1 MNNASNESRR
11 HSLEAITAKYRE
23 ERAKRLRPDGANQYR
38 DFSGIF
44 KDLDHDPYAD
54 PNFHR
59 NAVNEDTDVVIIGG
73 GLGGIMAA
81 VELEKKGITN
91 YRIIDKAGD
100 FGGTWYW
107 NRYPGAACDIES
119 YIYLPFLE
127 ETGYMPVERYSKA
140 TEIFEHCQR
149 IGDHFGLYP
158 KALFQTLVK
167 EVRWTEN
174 ISRWKVTTEGGDE
187 IRARFLM
194 VAGGILHKAKLPGI
208 PGIENFKGKS
218 FHTGRWDYDYT
229 GGSPTERM
237 DKLAD
242 KRVAIIGTGATS
254 VQVVPQL
261 AETAQLLYVFQRT
274 PSGIGERLNRPTDPE
289 WVKSLKPGWQKARVE
304 NFTRIVSGERVKED
318 LINDSWTAIFR
329 RNPDAFGVVSDEDQ
343 LADFEAM
350 EAVRARIDSIVK
362 DPETAAALK
371 PWYNQM
377 CKRPCFHDEYLPAFN
392 KPNVKLIDTN
402 GKGVER
408 ITEDAVVVDGV
419 RYPVDCIIYASGF
432 EVATT
437 SKSRLGF
444 EIYGRNGVSLTEAW
458 ADGPATLHGML
469 ARGFPNYMSF
479 YLIQGGYAVNFV
491 HLLSELAIHA
501 TWLIDYCIQHDIDQF
516 EPSSEAQD
524 AWLQVL
530 ISRLGAQ
537 AKFFSEC
544 TPGYNNGE
552 GAVPT
557 SPSAIRAIPFF
568 GPTFEYFKVLHDWR
582 ERGDLAGLETH
593 ISEVAPQ

>member
-1 MNNASNESRR
+1 MSATDINSP
-11 HSLEAITAKYRE
+11 HSVEEIKAKYRE
-23 ERAKRLRPDGANQYR
+23 ERAKRLRPDGTSQYR

-44 KDLDHDPYAD
+44 KDFDHDPYAD
-54 PNFHR
+54 PDFKR
-59 NAVNEDTDVVIIGG
+59 DALSEDTDVVIIGA
-73 GLGGIMAA
+73 GLGGMMAA
-81 VELEKKGITN
+81 AQLVKQGITN
-91 YRIIDKAGD
+91 FRIIDKAGD

-158 KALFQTLVK
+158 KSLFQTVVK
-167 EVRWTEN
+167 EVRWSEAY
-174 ISRWKVTTEGGDE
+174 SRWKVTTERGDE
-187 IRARFLM
+187 IRARFII

-208 PGIENFKGKS
+208 PGIETFKGKS

-254 VQVVPQL
+254 IQAVPQL
-261 AETAQLLYVFQRT
+261 ADTAQQLYVFQRT
-274 PSGIGERLNRPTDPE
+274 PSGISPRLNRPTDPE
-289 WVKSLKPGWQKARVE
+289 WVKSLKPGWQQARVD
-304 NFTRIVSGERVKED
+304 NFTQIVSGEKVAED
-318 LINDSWTAIFR
+318 LINDSWTAIFG
-329 RNPDAFGVVSDEDQ
+329 RNPNAFGVVGEKEIAEDI
-343 LADFEAM
+343 EAM

-392 KPNVKLIDTN
+392 KPNVKLVDTD

-419 RYPVDCIIYASGF
+419 SYPVDCIIYGSGF
-432 EVATT
+432 EAAGSSHTR
-437 SKSRLGF
+437 RLGF
-444 EIYGRNGVSLTEAW
+444 EIYGRHGVSLTEAW

-469 ARGFPNYMSF
+469 ARGFPNYLSF
-479 YLIQGGYAVNFV
+479 YLTQGAFAINFV
-491 HLLSELAIHA
+491 HLLGELAIHA
-501 TWLIDYCIQHDIDQF
+501 AWLIKHCIDNGIEQF
-516 EPSSEAQD
+516 EPSAEAQEG
-524 AWLQVL
+524 WLQML

-537 AKFFSEC
+537 AQFFMEC
-544 TPGYNNGE
+544 TPSYNNGE
-552 GAVPT
+552 GVMPA
-557 SPSAIRAIPFF
+557 SPNAIRSIPFF
-568 GPTFEYFKVLHDWR
+568 GPTREYFKVLQDWR
-582 ERGDLAGLETH
+582 EAGKLAGLETRV
-593 ISEVAPQ
+593 SEAVSE